1 MVYNGYNKTY
11 YFREFKAIQVFG
23 NKIRN
28 NIINI
33 YVANREQNHLKD
45 LKQNKAIKWFQLKK
59 G

>member
-45 LKQNKAIKWFQLKK
+45 LKQNKAIK
-59 G
+59 